1 MNMNN
6 EEKRQL
12 DKMIQANN
20 TVDNTSGIRN
30 DKKSSQIRECVSFI
44 QNIKKKHHNTRDF
57 NKLDKECK
65 IKCEYLLTNYSN
77 IYNKLLKYEID
88 VKILYMFLDELESI
102 ENGKKNQH
110 EASFEIGKL
119 LKKMYIDPRIGE
131 DKKEETKPKNEE
143 REKVP
148 ESPKTMSWADFKK
161 LSKNNSE

>member
-20 TVDNTSGIRN
+20 VIDNTSGIRN
-30 DKKSSQIRECVSFI
+30 ERKSIQIRECVTFI
-44 QNIKKKHHNTRDF
+44 ESMKLKNNHARNFNILNDA
-57 NKLDKECK
+57 CK
-65 IKCEYLLTNYSN
+65 VECEYLLKNYSN

-119 LKKMYIDPRIGE
+119 LKQIYIDPRISE
-131 DKKEETKPKNEE
+131 DKEQNDKGVS
-143 REKVP
+143 EKR
-148 ESPKTMSWADFKK
+148 KK
-161 LSKNNSE
+161 

>member
-30 DKKSSQIRECVSFI
+30 DKKSSKIRDCVAYI
-44 QNIKKKHHNTRDF
+44 QKIKRKFHNTRDF
-57 NKLDKECK
+57 AKLDKECK
-65 IKCEYLLTNYSN
+65 VRCEFLLTNYSN
-77 IYNKLLKYEID
+77 IYNKLLKNEID
-88 VKILYMFLDELESI
+88 VKILHMFLDELESI

-119 LKKMYIDPRIGE
+119 LKKMYIDPRISEE
-131 DKKEETKPKNEE
+131 DNKNATSDKRE
-143 REKVP
+143 RENKP
-148 ESPKTMSWADFKK
+148 DDPKTMSWADFKR